1 MARPSKY
8 CAERETKIVEAL
20 VAGNTRK
27 TAARLAG
34 IDQGTL
40 ENWMRRYSDFSTAV
54 EKAEADAEA
63 HHVANIKTV
72 ADDGTW
78 TASAWWLE
86 RRRHQ
91 EWGKVDRVEIEVRRA
106 AEQIAANTGADPD
119 WLIKRAQEIAE
130 RAQRAEVAG

>member
-8 CAERETKIVEAL
+8 TAERVEKIVDAL
-20 VAGNTRK
+20 AAGNTRK

-40 ENWMRRYSDFSTAV
+40 ENWVQRYSDFSAAI

-63 HHVANIKTV
+63 SHVANIVKAATS
-72 ADDGTW
+72 GSW

-86 RRRHQ
+86 RRRH
-91 EWGKVDRVEIEVRRA
+91 EDWGRKDRLEIVQTIRQLVRDAGLGDDVEAEAVA
-106 AEQIAANTGADPD
+106 EAEQILKELRGA
-119 WLIKRAQEIAE
+119 R
-130 RAQRAEVAG
+130 R